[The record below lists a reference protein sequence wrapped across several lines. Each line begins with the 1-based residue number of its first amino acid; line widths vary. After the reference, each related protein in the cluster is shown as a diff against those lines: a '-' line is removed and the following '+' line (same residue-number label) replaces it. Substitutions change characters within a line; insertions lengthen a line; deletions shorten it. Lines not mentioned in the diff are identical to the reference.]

1 MKDASVCESIEDIRE
16 NIDHIDK
23 QIVGLLAKRSEY
35 VKAASSFKKSKSDV
49 QASDRVKWMIADRR
63 NWAIDNNINPDFV
76 EQLFRNIVNFFIHSE
91 IEHWEKS
98 NDKGPVVSDA
108 DDNDIEDI
116 YFLQKR
122 AFVQEA
128 EKNNT
133 NYLIVPLLQTLEQF
147 RKEFKEFVYLK
158 VVSKRRIVGSARAMV
173 KEGGCY
179 IGRVIVEP
187 VFQRNGYGTILLE
200 ALENKFPEV
209 TKFELFTAEISVDN
223 VNFYRKNGYEIEERF
238 IDETGVRMAV
248 MRKMRFD
255 SIH

>member
-1 MKDASVCESIEDIRE
+1 MKDASVCESIEDIRK

-35 VKAASSFKKSKSDV
+35 VKVASSFKKSKSDV
-49 QASDRVKWMIADRR
+49 QASERVKRMMAERR
-63 NWAIDNNINPDFV
+63 NWAIDNNISPDFV
-76 EQLFRNIVNFFIHSE
+76 EQLFKNIVSFFIHSE
-91 IEHWEKS
+91 MAHWEKS
-98 NDKGPVVSDA
+98 DDSGLVVSDA

-133 NYLIVPLLQTLEQF
+133 NYLIIPLLQTMEQF
-147 RKEFKEFVYLK
+147 RNEFKKFVYLK
-158 VVSKRRIVGSARAMV
+158 VVSNHRIAGSVRAMV
-173 KEGGCY
+173 KEGVCY

-187 VFQRNGYGTILLE
+187 VFQRNGYGSMLLE
-200 ALENKFPEV
+200 AVENKFPEV
-209 TKFELFTAEISVDN
+209 RKFELFTAEISVDN

-238 IDETGVRMAV
+238 VDETGVRMAV
-248 MRKMRFD
+248 MRKKCW
-255 SIH
+255 